1 MTKVNVY
8 LVSYD
13 ENGNR
18 IETLWNDLTKAEQS
32 AWYEKALDRVM
43 SVLGYERAAAEETGE
58 AARRPGSYIIGG
70 GSGGSVSSC
79 QSADIQ
85 PCEGDGSL

>member
-18 IETLWNDLTKAEQS
+18 VETLWEDLTKAEQC
-32 AWYEKALDRVM
+32 AWYGKALDRMM
-43 SVLGYERAAAEETGE
+43 SVLGYERISSEETNLTLE
-58 AARRPGSYIIGG
+58 ADAI
-70 GSGGSVSSC
+70 
-79 QSADIQ
+79 
-85 PCEGDGSL
+85 

>member
-18 IETLWNDLTKAEQS
+18 VETPWDDLTKAEKR
-32 AWYEKALDRVM
+32 AWHEKALDRMM
-43 SVLGYERAAAEETGE
+43 SVLGYERATSKE
-58 AARRPGSYIIGG
+58 AALALAAGTI
-70 GSGGSVSSC
+70 
-79 QSADIQ
+79 
-85 PCEGDGSL
+85 

>member
-43 SVLGYERAAAEETGE
+43 SVLGYERAAAEETALTL
-58 AARRPGSYIIGG
+58 AA
-70 GSGGSVSSC
+70 
-79 QSADIQ
+79 
-85 PCEGDGSL
+85 GDT

>member
-32 AWYEKALDRVM
+32 ALT
-43 SVLGYERAAAEETGE
+43 LAA
-58 AARRPGSYIIGG
+58 
-70 GSGGSVSSC
+70 
-79 QSADIQ
+79 
-85 PCEGDGSL
+85 GDT